1 MGRGQYHNNYK
12 TTKSGKINS
21 MDGNRK
27 KNGNGKMK
35 MEKMGMEK
43 MGMRKMGMEKIL
55 GSTVCAGV
63 KSFRGR
69 LEKIIKAKWGHI
81 EQ

>member
-63 KSFRGR
+63 KVLEADWKKLSR
-69 LEKIIKAKWGHI
+69 LSGVT
-81 EQ
+81 